1 MLRFLFIIMTLTCSA
16 SANNKE
22 KIIENLNNTENLSF
36 EFEQNINGK
45 IETGNC
51 KIKYPKKIFCRYNK
65 SNKKILVS
73 NGKYLVIKTISS
85 HYSYPLKKTPLYL
98 ILNKNDLINK
108 IYNLKEETT
117 DKSIINYTIIENNNE
132 VNVFFDNLNYNLIG
146 WQTKDMYQNINITFL
161 TSIKINEKIDDDLF
175 KLPPIN

>member
-1 MLRFLFIIMTLTCSA
+1 MTLTCSA

-98 ILNKNDLINK
+98 ILNKND
-108 IYNLKEETT
+108 
-117 DKSIINYTIIENNNE
+117 
-132 VNVFFDNLNYNLIG
+132 
-146 WQTKDMYQNINITFL
+146 
-161 TSIKINEKIDDDLF
+161 
-175 KLPPIN
+175 